1 VRNSPA
7 GAVTVAVTRLAG
19 AESLDLP
26 AYETEH
32 AAGMDLA
39 AAVAEPLILAPG
51 ARALV
56 PTGIAI
62 ALPEGY
68 EAQIRPRSGLAA
80 RNGLTVLNA
89 PGTIDADYRGEI
101 KVILANLGEEPF
113 TVERGMRIAQMVV
126 APVTRIAWNET
137 DALPDSARGADGF
150 GSTGVSRPPA

>member
-1 VRNSPA
+1 MVR
-7 GAVTVAVTRLAG
+7 VAVTRLPG
-19 AESLDLP
+19 AETLDLP
-26 AYETEH
+26 AYETEL

-39 AAVAEPLILAPG
+39 AAIAEKLTLAPG
-51 ARALV
+51 ARAMV

-101 KVILANLGEEPF
+101 KVILANLGEDPF

-126 APVTRIAWNET
+126 APVTRIAWNEV
-137 DALPDSARGADGF
+137 DALPDSARGAGGF
-150 GSTGVSRPPA
+150 GSTGGAG